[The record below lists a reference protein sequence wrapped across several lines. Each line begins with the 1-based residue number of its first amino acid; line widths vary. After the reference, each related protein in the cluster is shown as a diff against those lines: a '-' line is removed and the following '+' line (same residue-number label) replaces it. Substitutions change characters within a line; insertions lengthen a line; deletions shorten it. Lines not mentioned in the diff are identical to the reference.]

1 MASAAITF
9 CTAGNRSV
17 EGGTMAVPRMAG
29 ATSEIVAVS
38 GTSQASVAA
47 NPHPGRTGFVSI
59 SAIDG
64 ALWATAGVAP
74 VAVAGENGFAV
85 LAGQT
90 RDFAVE
96 PGDKI
101 AVIAL

>member
-17 EGGTMAVPRMAG
+17 EGGTMAVPRMGG
-29 ATSEIVAVS
+29 ATSEILAVS
-38 GTSQASVAA
+38 GTSQASSAA
-47 NPHPGRTGFVSI
+47 SPHPGRTGFVSI

-64 ALWATAGVAP
+64 ALWATAGATP

>member
-17 EGGTMAVPRMAG
+17 EGGTLAVPRMAG
-29 ATSEIVAVS
+29 AVSEIVSV
-38 GTSQASVAA
+38 GASSAA
-47 NPHPGRTGFVSI
+47 SANASPHGARGGFVSI
-59 SAIDG
+59 TAIDG
-64 ALWATAGVAP
+64 DLWATAGAAP
-74 VAVAGENGFAV
+74 VAVAGTAGFAV

-90 RDFAVE
+90 RDFAVA
-96 PGDKI
+96 PADKI

>member
-1 MASAAITF
+1 MASAAISF

-17 EGGTMAVPRMAG
+17 EGGTMAVPRMGG
-29 ATSEIVAVS
+29 ATSEIVTVG
-38 GTSQASVAA
+38 GTSQASTAA
-47 NPHPGRTGFVSI
+47 SPNPGRTGFVSI

-64 ALWATAGVAP
+64 GLWATAGAAP
-74 VAVAGENGFAV
+74 VAVVGEAGFAV
-85 LAGQT
+85 MAGQT

>member
-17 EGGTMAVPRMAG
+17 EGGTMAVPRMGG
-29 ATSEIVAVS
+29 ATSQILTVT
-38 GTSQASVAA
+38 GTSAATTAA

-64 ALWATAGVAP
+64 ALWATAGAAP
-74 VAVAGENGFAV
+74 VAVAGTAGFAV
-85 LAGQT
+85 LSGQT
-90 RDFAVE
+90 RDFAVAH
-96 PGDKI
+96 GDKV

>member
-17 EGGTMAVPRMAG
+17 EGGTMAVPRMGG
-29 ATSEIVAVS
+29 ATSEIVTVT
-38 GTSQASVAA
+38 GTSAASAA
-47 NPHPGRTGFVSI
+47 ASPNPGRSGFVSI

-64 ALWATAGVAP
+64 ALWATAGSAP
-74 VAVAGENGFAV
+74 VAVAGANGFAV

-90 RDFAVE
+90 REFAVE